1 MAFYLFGVRSWQ
13 VVERGTNKL
22 DWKRA
27 KTYINDNFFNY
38 IEHFNPQG
46 EKPFVPPEYAM
57 SKRLAT
63 DISFLSDEK
72 TEEYSLA
79 LALLLKFVRVAVDLR
94 VADVKERRFKYS
106 LARKARKDAKLA
118 TEELAKRKAD
128 FIEEAKVRHQQ
139 EMETLEADVDPWDFD
154 AEGAKQEFEERESNR
169 SVHIPNKKRKDN
181 DGDVEWEDPEIPPAV

>member
-1 MAFYLFGVRSWQ
+1 MCPNASAGS
-13 VVERGTNKL
+13 
-22 DWKRA
+22 
-27 KTYINDNFFNY
+27 
-38 IEHFNPQG
+38 PQCT
-46 EKPFVPPEYAM
+46 
-57 SKRLAT
+57 SRHHCHQ
-63 DISFLSDEK
+63 K

-106 LARKARKDAKLA
+106 VSRKARKDAKLA

-154 AEGAKQEFEERESNR
+154 AEGAK
-169 SVHIPNKKRKDN
+169 
-181 DGDVEWEDPEIPPAV
+181 